1 MVKNKFGGNRHKKMA
16 RKNIH
21 TGPIQRKTRYSTHP
35 DEIYACCNQIFGGG
49 QIKVICLDGTEM
61 LCFIRNKF
69 RGRGKRDNIV
79 KVGTWLLVGKR
90 GFETVA
96 KKSKLSKSD
105 LLEVYN
111 DYDKENLEQNVM
123 NVDWSVF
130 KYVGVVE
137 DIVKDDGTIE
147 FTENIPDLV
156 EEEHGVSG
164 AGRVDDGNKV
174 DKGGADVSGGKVE
187 QMSIFGEM
195 SDDEIDID
203 DI

>member
-35 DEIYACCNQIFGGG
+35 DEIYACCNQIFGGV
-49 QIKVICLDGTEM
+49 QIKVVCLDGTEM

-69 RGRGKRDNIV
+69 RGRGKRDNTV
-79 KVGTWLLVGKR
+79 RVGTWLLVGKR

-96 KKSKLSKSD
+96 KKSKLPKSD

-156 EEEHGVSG
+156 EEEGG
-164 AGRVDDGNKV
+164 GIDGSKV
-174 DKGGADVSGGKVE
+174 GEGIGDVSGGKVE
-187 QMSIFGEM
+187 EVSIFGEM
-195 SDDEIDID
+195 SDDEIDVD

>member
-1 MVKNKFGGNRHKKMA
+1 MVKNKFGGNRHKKMS

-21 TGPIQRKTRYSTHP
+21 TVPIQRKTRYSTHP

-49 QIKVICLDGTEM
+49 QIKVVCLDGTEM

-69 RGRGKRDNIV
+69 RGRGKRDNTV
-79 KVGTWLLVGKR
+79 RVGTWLLVGKR

-96 KKSKLSKSD
+96 KKSKLPKSD

-123 NVDWSVF
+123 NVDWGVF

-156 EEEHGVSG
+156 EEEGGGGDES
-164 AGRVDDGNKV
+164 
-174 DKGGADVSGGKVE
+174 KGGEGRADVSGGKVE
-187 QMSIFGEM
+187 ELSIFGEL
-195 SDDEIDID
+195 SDDEIDVD